1 VTHVDDEDPP
11 FPEPVE
17 IPIGESIDLHYFRPS
32 ETASVVEGYLEAACE
47 AGFRRVR
54 IIHGRGRGV
63 QRAQVRALLEGNPRV
78 ERFADAP
85 GDLGSWGATLVWLR
99 HP

>member
-1 VTHVDDEDPP
+1 MNGDDEDPP

-17 IPIGESIDLHYFRPS
+17 IPIGDSIDLHYFRPS
-32 ETASVVEGYLEAACE
+32 ETASVVEAYLEAAFE
-47 AGFRRVR
+47 AGFRQVR

-63 QRAQVRALLEGNPRV
+63 QRAQVRALLERNPRV

-85 GDLGSWGATLVWLR
+85 GDLGSWGATHAWLLR
-99 HP
+99 P